1 MTDNPNTP
9 GDQKK
14 TSEAWQEVGRQFKTL
29 GESISQAFRTAWQDE
44 ENRRR
49 MEEMRSGLESMVREV
64 GRTIDETAK
73 SPAGQQLRS
82 DAEQAAAKIRDAGEQ
97 TVQEIRPHLLDALR
111 QVNAELQKL
120 ADRMESHQDEG
131 PKGGGPTNP

>member
-120 ADRMESHQDEG
+120 ADRMESHQDDG
-131 PKGGGPTNP
+131 PTGGGPTNV